1 MEAKSGCSETLREAF
16 LFFFF
21 FFFPSFAIRSRATAG
36 FGLNLCKWDL
46 ERASRT
52 RRSMTTR
59 FHTGAGDPPK
69 L

>member
-16 LFFFF
+16 LLFFFSF
-21 FFFPSFAIRSRATAG
+21 HSFAIRPRAAAG
-36 FGLNLCKWDL
+36 LGLNHCKWDL